1 MSRHIKP
8 RPVLLVLMAVVL
20 AAHMAPAHGFAWR
33 LFAGRYDGIFDFDT
47 IPSRFLDLVG

>member
-1 MSRHIKP
+1 MSRHITP

-33 LFAGRYDGIFDFDT
+33 LFAGRYDIVFDFET
-47 IPSRFLDLVG
+47 IPSRFLHLDG